1 MFDVVVVG
9 VVQRSPV
16 ELWHVLVPKPEL
28 PRWRRHNSNKLW
40 LKLVP
45 KLASRDAVKGHQ
57 ASARKLF
64 HDVFRDLDLMLRHE
78 ASGDIHAPSSILHGS
93 GGCRTLVSRDQVRAL
108 D

>member
-28 PRWRRHNSNKLW
+28 PRWQRHNSNKLW

-45 KLASRDAVKGHQ
+45 KRASRDAVSDTNRPRENYSMTRSEIG
-57 ASARKLF
+57 
-64 HDVFRDLDLMLRHE
+64 
-78 ASGDIHAPSSILHGS
+78 I
-93 GGCRTLVSRDQVRAL
+93 
-108 D
+108 

>member
-1 MFDVVVVG
+1 VVVVG

-28 PRWRRHNSNKLW
+28 PRWRRYNSNKLW

-45 KLASRDAVKGHQ
+45 KRASRDAVERHQ
-57 ASARKLF
+57 TSAKKLF

-78 ASGDIHAPSSILHGS
+78 ASGDIHAPSSIWRGS
-93 GGCRTLVSRDQVRAL
+93 GAYQMHVLRDQAQA
-108 D
+108 